1 MPGILHAL
9 CSTMSTLKL
18 RQYSNNGSYICSQVS
33 TLSDD
38 DISGLLST
46 LQGMF
51 IWYGSIHVFK
61 CLLLAIPSLTCL
73 STTLTQHP
81 GWRAEMDSSLF
92 PSTCSNSPDTYLPRR
107 RLQSFDHSIMPSHCV
122 NLPPHLQGFWH
133 VRPLRFDLDILLHI
147 NQVTSHHC
155 DWSCFNCMT
164 QSPVHI

>member
-1 MPGILHAL
+1 MTISAV
-9 CSTMSTLKL
+9 CSAHC
-18 RQYSNNGSYICSQVS
+18 RACSYGMGAFTC
-33 TLSDD
+33 LSA
-38 DISGLLST
+38 
-46 LQGMF
+46 
-51 IWYGSIHVFK
+51 
-61 CLLLAIPSLTCL
+61 LLLAIPSLTCL

-133 VRPLRFDLDILLHI
+133 VRPLRFDLDILFNI

-155 DWSCFNCMT
+155 DWSCFNCMI
-164 QSPVHI
+164 QSPVHHATYVVCGGLSSPKTKEKSRPEFR